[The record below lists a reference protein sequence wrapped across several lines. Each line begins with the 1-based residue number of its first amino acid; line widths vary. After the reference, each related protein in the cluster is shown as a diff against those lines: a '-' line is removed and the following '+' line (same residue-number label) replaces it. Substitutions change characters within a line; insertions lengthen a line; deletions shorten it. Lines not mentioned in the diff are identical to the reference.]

1 MYQKSTIVVF
11 ILFLFIFWTYMKL
24 IHPNKYFI
32 FLLQNTIWPIALNK
46 SNIQISFRSSWKA
59 ITLYSVLLYSEY
71 SIFPVQFADESPFNG
86 FELMMLQFKGSVL
99 ILENISLVK
108 QMDMQMSQKEDV
120 SLFWQ

>member
-1 MYQKSTIVVF
+1 
-11 ILFLFIFWTYMKL
+11 MKL